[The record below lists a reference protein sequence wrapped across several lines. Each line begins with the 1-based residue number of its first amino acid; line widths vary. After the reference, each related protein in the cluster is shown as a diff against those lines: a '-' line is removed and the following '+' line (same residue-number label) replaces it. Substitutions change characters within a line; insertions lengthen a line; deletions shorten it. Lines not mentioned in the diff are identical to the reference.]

1 VEIEGKVLKFN
12 ASVDGRKTKE
22 KDIRPAESEI
32 EIIIMNSW
40 MRTAE

>member
-12 ASVDGRKTKE
+12 AYVDGRKTKG